1 MEVAK
6 MINTEVFPA
15 IQMKIDR
22 LLKITNEYQFYDLV
36 KAIYCINLCINNRSV
51 LESCLALNA
60 CLIEYEEKGSQR
72 IETFDEFKS
81 FFCKIYDVMKPGMTD
96 DYTVEDF
103 GEVRIRYNDKFYRVI
118 IGTGHNNVFACLN
131 FLPTLARKI
140 SHEEEL
146 SLALEYS
153 AGVLDYFI
161 EENKNDGIVEKR
173 FVLPQK
179 ELFYKVQR
187 FFKEECKK
195 YNILELDSLIKNDK
209 ATIEKS
215 HFVCR
220 EDNIYPLYN
229 VSLLIDLY
237 DIWENEIDFKEKIS
251 IANIGIIDRIYSL
264 FETDRSNGC
273 LMFAPAMIFPNQKY
287 DSTQRTYTFIAKA
300 SHGVV
305 VAINADEYEEGQLEE
320 EIVHIEEYHKSG
332 TLQIAEI
339 YNRFEKNGL
348 RGLHIPADV
357 PIEYLIYNSFM
368 NPNQMYMSL
377 GEVGKKEGKT
387 CTALDVIYY
396 LNFADDADELFEYL
410 SYCKERDYESSFG
423 FGSDAALYFTWRN
436 QGRYIAKGAIV
447 FNMLDVGYDTE
458 NEAVVD
464 YFKEELKDY
473 PFHIKDYLF
482 REPFSWKIEKREFG
496 LYEYT
501 AKHGMGFGG
510 IYFTLPQIIMFF

>member
-1 MEVAK
+1 

-320 EIVHIEEYHKSG
+320 EIVYIEEYHKSG

-482 REPFSWKIEKREFG
+482 REPFSWKIEKR
-496 LYEYT
+496 
-501 AKHGMGFGG
+501 
-510 IYFTLPQIIMFF
+510 